1 MKKKIQILVLII
13 LLLVIILGLFVI
25 QKQKEQLKYLEFE
38 LSEKNRVIEN
48 LREEK
53 NNLPP
58 EAEVHPIEKALED
71 CLKKEAYT
79 TAGMSKCVDDS
90 RNEWNKEI
98 DKYLTLLKDALPEDK
113 YNLLQTSQEKWEEY
127 KEAEWNL
134 LEKTLQEKDGTMYV
148 NIISGDKANIVEK
161 RAKDLSELY
170 FELTN

>member
-38 LSEKNRVIEN
+38 LSEKDRVIEN

-71 CLKKEAYT
+71 CLKKEDYT